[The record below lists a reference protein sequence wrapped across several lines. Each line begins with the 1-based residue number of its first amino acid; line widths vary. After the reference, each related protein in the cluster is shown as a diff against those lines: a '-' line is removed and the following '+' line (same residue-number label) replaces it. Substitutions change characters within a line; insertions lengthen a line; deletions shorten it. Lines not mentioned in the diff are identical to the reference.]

1 MCIGRPMQIMRCD
14 TGRALC
20 SDGSEQKWI
29 DMSLIGDQPEGTWVL
44 VFLDAAREVLQPERA
59 EQIKKAIGAVAAV
72 MNGDAADFDDLF
84 ADLVERAP
92 QLPEHL
98 QTK

>member
-1 MCIGRPMQIMRCD
+1 
-14 TGRALC
+14 
-20 SDGSEQKWI
+20 
-29 DMSLIGDQPEGTWVL
+29 VL
-44 VFLDAAREVLQPERA
+44 VFLDVAREVLQPERA

-72 MNGDAADFDDLF
+72 MNGDSADFDDLF
-84 ADLVERAP
+84 ADLVEREP

>member
-1 MCIGRPMQIMRCD
+1 MCIGTPMRIIRSD
-14 TGRALC
+14 TGKALC
-20 SDGSEQKWI
+20 ADGADRSWI

-44 VFLDAAREVLQPERA
+44 VFLDVAREVLQPERA
-59 EQIKKAIGAVAAV
+59 EQIKKALGAVAAV
-72 MNGDAADFDDLF
+72 MKGESADFDDLF
-84 ADLVERAP
+84 ADLVEREP

>member
-1 MCIGRPMQIMRCD
+1 MQIIRCD
-14 TGRALC
+14 IGKALC
-20 SDGSEQKWI
+20 TDGFEQKWI
-29 DMSLIGDQPEGTWVL
+29 DMSLIGDQSEGTWVL
-44 VFLDAAREVLQPERA
+44 VFLDVAREVLQPERA

-72 MNGDAADFDDLF
+72 MKGDSDDFDDLF
-84 ADLVERAP
+84 ADLVEREP